1 MTLREEL
8 ERSGNWLFR
17 WRSYLP
23 VLMIL
28 PEVLAVNDFHGGR
41 YAEAGI
47 DPWGLACLGI
57 SLVGLSIRIVT
68 VGYVPKGT
76 SGRNTRE
83 GQVAESL
90 NTTGMYSL
98 VRHPLY
104 LGNFISWLGISLYPQ
119 HWWLCVIFVLAFWLY
134 YERIVFA
141 EEEFLY
147 RKFGRRWLEWAQQ
160 TPTFIPRLWGWK
172 PPELP
177 FSLRT
182 VLRREYSGLLSVVGC
197 FYGLELYSH
206 AVAQHRLVVHPVW
219 TTIFVAT
226 VLVYL
231 TLRTLKKTTSLLA
244 VEGR

>member
-17 WRSYLP
+17 RRSYLP

-28 PEVLAVNDFHGGR
+28 PVVLAVNDFHGGR
-41 YAEAGI
+41 YAEAGM
-47 DPWGLACLGI
+47 DRWGLACLGI
-57 SLVGLSIRIVT
+57 SLVGLGIRIVT

-83 GQVAESL
+83 GQAAESL

-104 LGNFISWLGISLYPQ
+104 LGNCISGLGISLYPQ

-160 TPTFIPRLWGWK
+160 TPTFIPRFWGWK

-226 VLVYL
+226 VVVYL